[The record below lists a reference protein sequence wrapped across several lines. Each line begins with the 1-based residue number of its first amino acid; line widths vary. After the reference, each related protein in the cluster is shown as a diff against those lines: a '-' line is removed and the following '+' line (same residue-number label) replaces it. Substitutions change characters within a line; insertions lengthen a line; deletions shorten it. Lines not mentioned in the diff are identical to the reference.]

1 MGDTQ
6 RPAKKT
12 VKSRP
17 KPASTNE
24 PQFVQLL
31 SPEGRRVK
39 HPDYDIDLS
48 DEEYRGLYRDLV
60 ITRELD
66 AQGTALQRQGQLG
79 LWPSLLGQEAAQVG
93 SGRALRPQ
101 DTVFPAYRELGV
113 QWCRGIDLIS
123 SFALFR
129 GVDLGGRDTVADRFN
144 MYAIVIASQT
154 LHAAGYAMGVAMDG
168 AVGTEDGEAVIVY
181 HGDGATSEGDFNE
194 ALVWAG
200 VFNSPLVFFC
210 QNNQYAISETNARQ
224 FRLPPYRRAEGFG
237 VPGIFVDGNDVL
249 ATYAVTRGALDRARG
264 GEGPSLVEAYTYRMQ
279 PHTTSDDATR
289 YRDEA
294 ELDFWR
300 AKDPVVRYRKWLAAE
315 GLADEAY
322 FAAIDTE
329 AGEQVR
335 ALRARVMA
343 LTDPEVSEMFDNVY
357 AQMPAGI
364 AAQRAEAVEFQASLA
379 EPSSGAGSDVR

>member
-6 RPAKKT
+6 RPAKKA

-93 SGRALRPQ
+93 SGRALRAQ

-357 AQMPAGI
+357 AQMPQGI
-364 AAQRAEAVEFQASLA
+364 ADQRAEAVEFQASL
-379 EPSSGAGSDVR
+379 ENGSDAR